1 MMSFFRSLTTKL
13 TLSFLLVSL
22 TGALLV
28 ALLVGWQ
35 TTNQFDQ
42 YVDGKYAEEKDR
54 LTLRLQGYYE
64 QTGSWEGIEKVG
76 FRQEGGNGRGDWR
89 KATLT
94 DANGIVVSA
103 AYPYEDGQQLTE
115 YQLQDGCVIEVNGEV
130 VGWVLMDPKDEGGA
144 WIDPQSPEGQFLDN
158 VWRATGWSAIGVIV
172 LALGVGL
179 LLARTIARPIR
190 DLTAATQAI
199 AQGELG
205 RQVEVRTRDEV
216 GELAR
221 SFNQMSSD
229 LAQATALRRRM
240 TADIAHDLRT
250 PLSALLGYTE
260 ALNEGK
266 FEGSPEIYSVLHQ
279 ESQHLQRLVDDL
291 HTLSLADA
299 GELPLHRQPTAPEA
313 LLERV
318 ARAHAAQANA
328 RKITLSVQT
337 EPKPLS
343 TVEVDPERMVQVL
356 GNLIRNAFRHTPPG
370 GKVTLS
376 AEQQQN
382 QIYLRVRDTGSGIAP
397 EDLPHIWERLYRADK
412 ARSEEGSGLGLAIT
426 RSIIEAHGGAIVVQS
441 QPGQGATFTMTLP
454 SHP

>member
-1 MMSFFRSLTTKL
+1 MSFFRSLTAKL

-42 YVDGKYAEEKDR
+42 YVDGKYNEEKAR
-54 LTLRLQGYYE
+54 LTLRLQNHY
-64 QTGSWEGIEKVG
+64 QQVGSWEGIDYVG
-76 FRQEGGNGRGDWR
+76 FRQEGGRGPGDWR
-89 KATLT
+89 KVTLA
-94 DANGIVVSA
+94 DARGIVVSGVS
-103 AYPYEDGQQLTE
+103 PYYDGQQLSE
-115 YQLQDGCVIEVNGEV
+115 YDLKDDCEIVVNDEV
-130 VGWVLMDPKDEGGA
+130 VGWIVMGSDSGSA
-144 WIDPQSPEGQFLDN
+144 WIDPYSPEGQFLDN
-158 VWRATGWSAIGVIV
+158 VWRATGWSALGVTL
-172 LALGVGL
+172 LALGVGVV
-179 LLARTIARPIR
+179 LARTIARPVR
-190 DLTAATQAI
+190 DLTAATHAI
-199 AQGELG
+199 AQGKLG
-205 RQVEVRTRDEV
+205 QQVNVRTRDELGV
-216 GELAR
+216 LAT

-291 HTLSLADA
+291 HMLSLADA
-299 GELPLHRQPTAPEA
+299 GELPLHRQLVAPEA

-318 ARAHAAQANA
+318 ARAHAAQATA
-328 RKITLSVQT
+328 RNITLSVQT
-337 EPKPLS
+337 DKTPLPAL
-343 TVEVDPERMVQVL
+343 EVDPERMVQVL
-356 GNLIRNAFRHTPPG
+356 GNLIRNAFRHTPAG
-370 GKVTLS
+370 GKVTLAAS
-376 AEQQQN
+376 RANN
-382 QIYLRVRDTGSGIAP
+382 QVQLQVKDTGSGIAP

-426 RSIIEAHGGAIVVQS
+426 RSIVEAHGGAIVVQS
-441 QPGQGATFTMTLP
+441 QPGQGATFTMMLP
-454 SHP
+454 V